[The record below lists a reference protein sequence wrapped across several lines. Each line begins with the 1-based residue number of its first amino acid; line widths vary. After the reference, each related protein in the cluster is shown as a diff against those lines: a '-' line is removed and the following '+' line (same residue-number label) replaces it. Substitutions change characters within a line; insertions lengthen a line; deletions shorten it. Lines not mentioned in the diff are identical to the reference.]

1 MAERKR
7 PGRKPA
13 FVQKA
18 VMDVPAPN
26 TGGFAGWWRAD
37 LPFKTIEKG
46 CVALR
51 LRVGLMTDARSLID
65 LQGQVAMMLLMNG
78 TLADGVVVVDQ
89 SAHYDRTIAPR
100 TMEVALWTTTH
111 PSWRTTG
118 QRRLHTQS
126 LLSST

>member
-1 MAERKR
+1 MPERKR
-7 PGRKPA
+7 PGRKPS

-18 VMDVPAPN
+18 MIDVPAAH
-26 TGGFAGWWRAD
+26 TSGFAGWWRAG

-46 CVALR
+46 CVAVR
-51 LRVGLMTDARSLID
+51 LRVGPMTDERSLID

-89 SAHYDRTIAPR
+89 SAHYDKTVAPR

-118 QRRLHTQS
+118 QRRLHAQS
-126 LLSST
+126 RP